1 MENFLEESALLR
13 LWLVN
18 LTALKPPPKRCIL
31 KTQIYVLYFQRVVL
45 RIPNPSPFNLLKE
58 FFVTN
63 HLLRKKKNS
72 RFQFHELSYFLIT
85 VSRQRK
91 TN

>member
-31 KTQIYVLYFQRVVL
+31 KTQIYVLYFQRVVVL
-45 RIPNPSPFNLLKE
+45 VMPNSTPFSLLKD
-58 FFVTN
+58 F
-63 HLLRKKKNS
+63 LLQII
-72 RFQFHELSYFLIT
+72 FY
-85 VSRQRK
+85 
-91 TN
+91 